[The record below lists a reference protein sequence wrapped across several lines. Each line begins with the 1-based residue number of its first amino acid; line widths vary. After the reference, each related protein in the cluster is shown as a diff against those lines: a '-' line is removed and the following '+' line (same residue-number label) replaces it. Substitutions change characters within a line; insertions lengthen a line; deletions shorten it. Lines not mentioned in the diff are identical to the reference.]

1 MAAELPRCVVCRI
14 AVEPAQDVVFRP
26 DGCVQ
31 HVKCPEVECPVCS
44 RRVEPDDPIRRDGEA
59 LLHGNCWMRRAR
71 AAEQQGG
78 PRMTV
83 ITGGSEPAAPAMS
96 DVAGIR
102 ARILLKLDTGG
113 LPNDIPTKVEGG
125 FGDGVACDGCGEQIS
140 ASQAE
145 HDFTSPDGRVMRLH
159 ITCSGVWQAE
169 VLKRHAERSA

>member
-1 MAAELPRCVVCRI
+1 
-14 AVEPAQDVVFRP
+14 
-26 DGCVQ
+26 
-31 HVKCPEVECPVCS
+31 
-44 RRVEPDDPIRRDGEA
+44 
-59 LLHGNCWMRRAR
+59 
-71 AAEQQGG
+71 
-78 PRMTV
+78 MTV

-102 ARILLKLDTGG
+102 IRILLKLDTGG

>member
-1 MAAELPRCVVCRI
+1 MRLIFEEETLDDLQSIFTWI
-14 AVEPAQDVVFRP
+14 AKDNP
-26 DGCVQ
+26 
-31 HVKCPEVECPVCS
+31 
-44 RRVEPDDPIRRDGEA
+44 
-59 LLHGNCWMRRAR
+59 R
-71 AAEQQGG
+71 AAE
-78 PRMTV
+78 RL
-83 ITGGSEPAAPAMS
+83 IN
-96 DVAGIR
+96 
-102 ARILLKLDTGG
+102 RILLKLDTGG

>member
-1 MAAELPRCVVCRI
+1 
-14 AVEPAQDVVFRP
+14 
-26 DGCVQ
+26 
-31 HVKCPEVECPVCS
+31 
-44 RRVEPDDPIRRDGEA
+44 
-59 LLHGNCWMRRAR
+59 
-71 AAEQQGG
+71 
-78 PRMTV
+78 MTV

-125 FGDGVACDGCGEQIS
+125 FGDGVACDGCGEQIG